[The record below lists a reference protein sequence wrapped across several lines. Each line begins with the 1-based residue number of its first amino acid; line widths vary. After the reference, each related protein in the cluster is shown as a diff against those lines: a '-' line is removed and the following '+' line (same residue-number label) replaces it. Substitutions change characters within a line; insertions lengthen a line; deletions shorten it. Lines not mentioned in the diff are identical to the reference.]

1 MRRISTYI
9 LAFIILT
16 IAGCTHQPVDSRLL
30 QLYTDKVDDYP
41 EEVLATLDT
50 LNTKQFS
57 EADRQFFN
65 LLQLKARDKAYIV
78 HTSDSMILTLVDYYR
93 NHKSAELY
101 PEALYYA
108 GRVYSDLGDYPTS
121 LKYFHKALDELPE
134 NTSNLKLKT
143 VILSQT
149 GRLLEHLRLYDEAIQ
164 CLEKEMQI
172 TIKES
177 DSLKHVYDYQLLGAV
192 YLNMGSYD
200 KATECFHQALNYS
213 KNLPPHH
220 TAKSKVY
227 LASIEYQKDSI
238 ETALH
243 LIRGLPDSVNP
254 ITRNYALAVAADI
267 YRSVGYNDTAYFYA
281 KELIRSEDSNNKKT
295 GYRIALSPESARL
308 ISLDTLYTYLQ
319 EYKEILE
326 QYFDD
331 NEREKALIQQSIYN
345 YDFHKRDKE
354 KVAYE
359 NIKLK
364 SRLTL
369 ATTIIFLLI
378 ALILLIFLFK
388 TRRKLKLW
396 RGIDKVRKLK
406 QRADTETTHKE
417 EPLEPELTSS
427 QLRERLRKELEE
439 LVATKPSIPAF
450 QLIKSDIFHRIESLL
465 KEKKPIP
472 EGSDIW
478 EQMEAE
484 IVKASPNFKENLIVL
499 TDGKLK
505 QTDYTLAL
513 LMRFGFSST
522 QMSILLSRAVNTIST
537 RKDSL
542 CKKIF
547 DEKRHSKEFEAII
560 LYL

>member
-1 MRRISTYI
+1 MKRISTYI
-9 LAFIILT
+9 LVFIILT
-16 IAGCTHQPVDSRLL
+16 ITGCNHQPVDSRLI

-65 LLQLKARDKAYIV
+65 FLQLKARDKAYIV

-93 NHKSAELY
+93 NHKSDYLY
-101 PEALYYA
+101 SEALYYA

-121 LKYFHKALDELPE
+121 LKYFHKALDKLPE
-134 NTSNLKLKT
+134 NTTNLKLKT

-164 CLEKEMQI
+164 CLEKEMALNVD
-172 TIKES
+172 KK
-177 DSLKHVYDYQLLGAV
+177 DSLGKVYDYQLLGTV
-192 YLNMGSYD
+192 YLNMGNYD
-200 KATECFHQALNYS
+200 KATECFYQALNYS
-213 KNLPPHH
+213 KNLPPYH
-220 TAKSKVY
+220 TATSKVH
-227 LASIEYQKDSI
+227 LASVEYQKDSI

-243 LIRGLPDSVNP
+243 LIRGLPDSVNS
-254 ITRNYALAVAADI
+254 ITRNYALATAAEI
-267 YRSVGYNDTAYFYA
+267 YHQAGINDTVYAFA
-281 KELIRSEDSNNKKT
+281 KELIKSKDTNNKHI
-295 GYRIALSPESARL
+295 GYHLLLQPELNDFISQDSLYEYINSYISYMEERCDASKQELS
-308 ISLDTLYTYLQ
+308 
-319 EYKEILE
+319 
-326 QYFDD
+326 
-331 NEREKALIQQSIYN
+331 LIQEAVYN
-345 YDFHKRDKE
+345 YELHERAKE
-354 KVAYE
+354 KTQIE
-359 NIKLK
+359 NTKLK
-364 SRLTL
+364 SKLALAIIIIALLVISILLTL
-369 ATTIIFLLI
+369 LLR
-378 ALILLIFLFK
+378 
-388 TRRKLKLW
+388 TRRNVKLW
-396 RGIDKVRKLK
+396 RGIDKVRQLK
-406 QRADTETTHKE
+406 KRVEPEIAHKE

-439 LVATKPSIPAF
+439 LAATKPSIPAL
-450 QLIKSDIFHRIESLL
+450 QIIKSDTFHKIENLL

-484 IVKASPNFKENLIVL
+484 IIKTSPNFKENLIVL

-522 QMSILLSRAVNTIST
+522 QMSVLLSRAVNTIST

-547 DEKRHSKEFEAII
+547 DEKRHSKELEAII
-560 LYL
+560 FCL